1 MGAVWLDSCLD
12 AVMPEKVSPT
22 LKILTEMRD
31 ELKRSNSRLGVVEKR
46 LEPGEKDPLTGTAP

>member
-1 MGAVWLDSCLD
+1 
-12 AVMPEKVSPT
+12 MPEKVSPT